1 MKIVFIG
8 AGNLATRVSLEMKRK
23 GFDIAQI
30 YSKTEESASTLCDKL
45 NAISEGTDYTTEIAS
60 VITDADLYIFS
71 VKDAVLEDILKQMM
85 PNSGIWVHTAGSIP
99 MDVFSPYTSRYG
111 VFYPLQTFSK
121 TREVDFSVI
130 PVFIEGA
137 DEGIIDKLMSVG
149 EKISDDVRFADSEQ
163 RRHLHL
169 AAVFACNF
177 TNHLYAVAAKLIE
190 DKGLSFDAIRPL
202 IAETAAK
209 IEQIAPADAQTGPAI
224 RYDENVINKHL
235 SLIEN
240 EKFRDIYS
248 LMSKSIH
255 EFKN

>member
-8 AGNLATRVSLEMKRK
+8 AGNLATRVSLEMIRK
-23 GFDIAQI
+23 GFDITQI
-30 YSKTEESASTLCDKL
+30 YSKTTESAKSLCDKL
-45 NAISEGTDYTTEIAS
+45 NDISPGTDFTTDISE

-71 VKDAVLEDILKQMM
+71 VKDAVLEDILKQM
-85 PNSGIWVHTAGSIP
+85 PANNGIWVHTAGSIP
-99 MDVFSPYTSRYG
+99 MDIFKPYATNYG

-121 TREVDFSVI
+121 TREVNFSII
-130 PVFIEGA
+130 PVFIEGVNDNTA
-137 DEGIIDKLMSVG
+137 SMLEYAARL
-149 EKISDDVRFADSEQ
+149 ISKDVRYADSSQ
-163 RRHLHL
+163 RRQLHL

-177 TNHLYAVAAKLIE
+177 TNHLYAIAAKLIE
-190 DKGLSFDAIRPL
+190 EKDLPFDAIRPL

-209 IEQIAPADAQTGPAI
+209 IEEIEPYKAQTGPAI

-235 SLIEN
+235 SLIEQDRFK
-240 EKFRDIYS
+240 EIYS